1 MDNMLHIFS
10 IYFLVFACIF
20 DGIHVNAANVQG
32 LFIFGSSVVDN
43 GNNNFIPGT
52 SAKANYAPYGVD
64 FPSGPTGRFSN
75 GKNIAD
81 LLAERLGLP
90 LIPPFDDPNTKGP
103 TIVHGVNFGSGGSGI
118 LNETGSLLG
127 KVTSLNSQ
135 IGNFETITLP
145 ALEAQLKSQR
155 TQILPN
161 YLFMIAAGNNDYLL
175 NYFLGRHFLTPQ
187 DFAAKLLFT
196 YSNQLQLEDQASN
209 GYSYGVSV
217 DVRFTPTISEDQ
229 QRCSPV
235 ISHGVGCLPV
245 QNVAVSIFHEQLI
258 NTVNGLKQQLPG
270 VDIVV
275 VNSVKIITDIISN
288 PAASGKLE
296 TRWRA
301 EVEEVRTEL
310 KELLAEYQA
319 SQSRREI
326 EPLPV
331 MRSPEATSDFDDDD
345 YDNDSEDEYCSDDTY
360 TSDRGRTQEFLNG
373 VAKLYITLI
382 I

>member
-1 MDNMLHIFS
+1 MANMLQIFS

-32 LFIFGSSVVDN
+32 LFVFGSSVVDN

-196 YSNQLQLEDQASN
+196 YSNQLQRLYKLGARKFML
-209 GYSYGVSV
+209 VSV
-217 DVRFTPTISEDQ
+217 YPLG
-229 QRCSPV
+229 CSPV

-288 PAASGKLE
+288 PAASGFSNVNGACCQLSLNGASCQQNGAVCNDRKSY
-296 TRWRA
+296 
-301 EVEEVRTEL
+301 VYFDGQHNTEAL
-310 KELLAEYQA
+310 NAAFLAHSY
-319 SQSRREI
+319 S
-326 EPLPV
+326 
-331 MRSPEATSDFDDDD
+331 
-345 YDNDSEDEYCSDDTY
+345 SDDLSHVY
-360 TSDRGRTQEFLNG
+360 PKNLQKLLNNTSTHF
-373 VAKLYITLI
+373 
-382 I
+382 